1 MNNLVF
7 RIISPSLDV
16 RACLLS
22 VCAALIS
29 FLMPFIIDLRMYSP
43 QTIVAG
49 TLIGGTLAA
58 AVTYVFVTSRNES
71 AAASSTYIPGL
82 INQGNTCYMNAL
94 LQGLASCPSFVGWL
108 KSVQTIPGGFLDHL
122 GHLLT
127 LLNESHGG
135 ILTAHGIVE
144 SLKENG
150 WNITIGVEQDLY
162 ELFDVFVDTW
172 EEELKKS
179 RKTLMNHS
187 IENCRDDSSSDESLS
202 GYSSDRTGGS
212 SSVVT
217 RKLLSFQ
224 RVASMA
230 RIDAGL
236 RSPCVGLTATEFRCC
251 NSGCGYKTI
260 KYESFTVLTLTIPN
274 SQMGTS
280 TNTEALLR
288 RYFCSEIIR
297 DAVCEKCTAADRK
310 QQGFLKKHGIV
321 KLPQTLL
328 IRIERVGMLPH
339 GSMKLSEHVHFGECL
354 SLQDVCF
361 RKNPKINQKAYDES
375 NRWQLPD
382 GTSRVVGG
390 AEETRARS
398 SPIHPSTY
406 TYGDLSSNYAMIDG
420 GSFVAERRETQKY
433 AYQLRAVSEH
443 RGGPYSGHFVTFR
456 RAPAPQHHSWYYT
469 SDAQVQRVPYS
480 NVASCQSYMLFYE
493 RVRPHRLYD
502 R

>member
-1 MNNLVF
+1 M
-7 RIISPSLDV
+7 
-16 RACLLS
+16 
-22 VCAALIS
+22 
-29 FLMPFIIDLRMYSP
+29 DLRGYSP
-43 QTIVAG
+43 QAIVAG

-58 AVTYVFVTSRNES
+58 AVTYAFMTSKSETE
-71 AAASSTYIPGL
+71 ASTSKIVPGL

-108 KSVQTIPGGFLDHL
+108 R
-122 GHLLT
+122 
-127 LLNESHGG
+127 
-135 ILTAHGIVE
+135 
-144 SLKENG
+144 SLKPKPGSFVECLTNVLDDLTQSNGATILPSAIVDSLSVHG
-150 WNITIGVEQDLY
+150 WNINIGVEHDLY
-162 ELFDVFVDTW
+162 ELFNVFVTTW
-172 EEELKKS
+172 EDELKAS
-179 RKTLMNHS
+179 RKVLMNQS
-187 IENCRDDSSSDESLS
+187 IENCREESSSDESS
-202 GYSSDRTGGS
+202 TDSFAGINGVTGNNTS
-212 SSVVT
+212 AIS

-230 RIDAGL
+230 RIDASL
-236 RSPCVGLTATEFRCC
+236 RSPCVGLTATEYRCC
-251 NSGCGYKTI
+251 NSECRYRTV

-297 DAVCEKCTAADRK
+297 DATCDKCKAAERK

-321 KLPQTLL
+321 KLPQTLM

-339 GSMKLSEHVHFGECL
+339 GSMKLSEHVHFGEML

-361 RKNPKINQKAYDES
+361 RKNPKINQKAYDDS
-375 NRWQLPD
+375 TNLWQLPD

-390 AEETRARS
+390 AEETRSRS
-398 SPIHPSTY
+398 SPIHPTQHVHS
-406 TYGDLSSNYAMIDG
+406 GELGPNYAMIDG
-420 GSFVAERRETQKY
+420 GSFVAERREAQKY

-443 RGGPYSGHFVTFR
+443 RGGPYSGHFVTYR
-456 RAPAPQHHSWYYT
+456 RANYPHHHSWYYT
-469 SDAQVQRVPYS
+469 SDATVMRVPYS
-480 NVASCQSYMLFYE
+480 SVAACQSYMLFYE